1 MITHEIEQLNKQV
14 IPKDESL
21 NMPEFPTN
29 TSSTPQGT
37 YDKLNQFF
45 SDQNQEQRDIVEAR
59 QILGDSAIDLTDG
72 QVQGL
77 VNEVQFLVDS
87 WLDEY
92 EKREFDGKSLDEVIG
107 G

>member
-14 IPKDESL
+14 IPKNDSF
-21 NMPEFPTN
+21 NVPELSTN

-37 YDKLNQFF
+37 YDRLNQFF
-45 SDQNQEQRDIVEAR
+45 SDQNKEQRDIVEAR
-59 QILGDSAIDLTDG
+59 QILGDSAMDLTDG
-72 QVQGL
+72 QVQDL

-92 EKREFDGKSLDEVIG
+92 EKREFDGKSLNEVIG